1 MDAFPLAKESTSQA
15 APERPTRPRFWVG
28 PLVAGACFAL
38 GYGITQRIIVMQGAL
53 QKPQREGFAA
63 QPFPGQTL
71 EDLRRLHGD
80 DQQALTADVAT
91 KEAEL
96 ARQREAEKAAL
107 EAERLAAEAKRNAE
121 QQAALG
127 PLPEQALPEPV
138 WAEPTPAVPAPVLPK
153 PEPARAVA
161 EPAPVQAQPASPA
174 PLAPFPAAPVAPP
187 TP

>member
-1 MDAFPLAKESTSQA
+1 MAKESTSQA

-80 DQQALTADVAT
+80 DQQALTADVAA

-138 WAEPTPAVPAPVLPK
+138 WAEP
-153 PEPARAVA
+153 
-161 EPAPVQAQPASPA
+161 APVQAQPASPA

>member
-1 MDAFPLAKESTSQA
+1 M
-15 APERPTRPRFWVG
+15 G

-80 DQQALTADVAT
+80 DQQALTADVAA

-138 WAEPTPAVPAPVLPK
+138 WAEP
-153 PEPARAVA
+153 
-161 EPAPVQAQPASPA
+161 APVQAQPASPA

>member
-1 MDAFPLAKESTSQA
+1 MAKESTSQA

-53 QKPQREGFAA
+53 QQPQREGFAA

-80 DQQALTADVAT
+80 DQQALTADVAA

-138 WAEPTPAVPAPVLPK
+138 WVEPTPAVPAPVLPK

-174 PLAPFPAAPVAPP
+174 PLAPLPAAPVAPP

>member
-1 MDAFPLAKESTSQA
+1 MAKESTSQA

-71 EDLRRLHGD
+71 EDLRRRHGD
-80 DQQALTADVAT
+80 DQQALTADVAA

-138 WAEPTPAVPAPVLPK
+138 WAEP
-153 PEPARAVA
+153 
-161 EPAPVQAQPASPA
+161 APVQAQPASPA